1 MKVEYIIV
9 YAVLVL
15 LLSFV
20 MEIIDRCIKAISKK
34 VKAKKL
40 AEAQQ
45 PIKNDEEV

>member
-1 MKVEYIIV
+1 MRTEYIIV
-9 YAVLVL
+9 YVVFVL
-15 LLSFV
+15 LMSVIF
-20 MEIIDRCIKAISKK
+20 EIIDRCIKAISKK